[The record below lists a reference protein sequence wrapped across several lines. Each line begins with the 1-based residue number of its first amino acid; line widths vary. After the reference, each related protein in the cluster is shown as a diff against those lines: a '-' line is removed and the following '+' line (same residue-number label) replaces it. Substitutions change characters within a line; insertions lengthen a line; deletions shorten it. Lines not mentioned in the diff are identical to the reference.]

1 MTKFNWRT
9 RQWPTGSVQLARWR
23 DFPWPNNNPIRARM
37 SEEYPCR
44 DGREGSK
51 LVNNNNTACQSPVYT
66 YITEVTVTECADR
79 GLTDVRGRGRS
90 CGWRTPL
97 STAADRREARRYDD
111 GGHMPFLG
119 GIARRPAV
127 TRHHVTT
134 TACPTLLLCTRT
146 TRYRWSVHSVGVSR
160 LLSSLYR

>member
-1 MTKFNWRT
+1 MTNVNSQT
-9 RQWPTGSVQLARWR
+9 RRRPTGSVQPARWR

-37 SEEYPCR
+37 SEEHPCR

-79 GLTDVRGRGRS
+79 GLTNVRGRGR
-90 CGWRTPL
+90 CCWRTPL
-97 STAADRREARRYDD
+97 STAAGRREARRYGD

-134 TACPTLLLCTRT
+134 TACPTLVLRART
-146 TRYRWSVHSVGVSR
+146 TRYR
-160 LLSSLYR
+160 